1 LAGYGTVGTNDDEWV
16 RLFPAACTRFLVGPT
31 ILVLQVEEEVADQH
45 GDGDHG
51 PVARAWRD
59 ARVEDMAELELPASA

>member
-1 LAGYGTVGTNDDEWV
+1 MRKSSIIALGLTGRSRYGH
-16 RLFPAACTRFLVGPT
+16 TRFIVGPT

-51 PVARAWRD
+51 PVTRAWRD
-59 ARVEDMAELELPASA
+59 ARVEGMAELELPASA